1 LERLLFFCLPQLLM
15 HKCAAEGLVDT
26 VVALG
31 AADFT
36 PLAHLASTLQVHR
49 DSTPQVPQDS
59 GRLHPVFGL
68 QALPDF
74 NPGEFSP
81 VVFDPRASDP
91 LVLWALDRVR
101 VASAPLD
108 HAQPV
113 SGHFH
118 PPEERL
124 LGRTMW

>member
-1 LERLLFFCLPQLLM
+1 
-15 HKCAAEGLVDT
+15 VDT
-26 VVALG
+26 VEEEEV
-31 AADFT
+31 FT
-36 PLAHLASTLQVHR
+36 PQGHR
-49 DSTPQVPQDS
+49 DSTPRVPQDS
-59 GRLHPVFGL
+59 GRPHPESDL
-68 QALPDF
+68 QARLVF

-81 VVFDPRASDP
+81 VAFDPLAFGP
-91 LVLWALDRVR
+91 LALWALDRVR

>member
-1 LERLLFFCLPQLLM
+1 
-15 HKCAAEGLVDT
+15 VDT
-26 VVALG
+26 VAALG

-36 PLAHLASTLQVHR
+36 PRAHR
-49 DSTPQVPQDS
+49 DSTPQVPPQDS
-59 GRLHPVFGL
+59 GRPHPGSGL
-68 QALPDF
+68 LARLVF
-74 NPGEFSP
+74 NPEEFSP
-81 VVFDPRASDP
+81 VAFDLQAFDPPRASDP

-101 VASAPLD
+101 LASAPLD

-124 LGRTMW
+124 LG